1 MLNEPNLPS
10 PLLPPSLSPTG
21 GSKAVHGYQKSSAA
35 HSYGAGALNEDAKVT
50 VPKVREN
57 LAYGKSELAGQS
69 SYGAGALGVETAV
82 TAPKIKHEGLA
93 QVDKTKEMIHGSK

>member
-1 MLNEPNLPS
+1 M
-10 PLLPPSLSPTG
+10 
-21 GSKAVHGYQKSSAA
+21 SSAA
-35 HSYGAGALNEDAKVT
+35 HSYGAGALNEDAKTT

-57 LAYGKSELAGQS
+57 LSYGKSELAGQS

-93 QVDKTKEMIHGSK
+93 QVDKTKEMVHAPGSK